1 MVDQDCE
8 MADIFVSHFLV
19 GDQIG
24 VEATQN
30 PHHPHTQKK
39 STENRNMVRS
49 IFYCS
54 VSLIVQLQHSKQL
67 VTTMDI

>member
-8 MADIFVSHFLV
+8 MADIFVTHFLV

-30 PHHPHTQKK
+30 PHHPHT
-39 STENRNMVRS
+39 
-49 IFYCS
+49 
-54 VSLIVQLQHSKQL
+54 
-67 VTTMDI
+67 